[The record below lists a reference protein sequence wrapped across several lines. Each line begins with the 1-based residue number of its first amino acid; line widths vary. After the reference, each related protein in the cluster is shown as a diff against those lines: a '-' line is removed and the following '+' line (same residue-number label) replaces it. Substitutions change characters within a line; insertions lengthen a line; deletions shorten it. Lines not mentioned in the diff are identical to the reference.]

1 MRQLSRVAGR
11 EEADEWQLPWR
22 WARRR
27 VRQLGWRR
35 QRCLIMGVLE
45 VLFKEPDLILH
56 RSDQTFHFGI
66 CLNLEDFFNSSS
78 HGNHV
83 F

>member
-1 MRQLSRVAGR
+1 MSGSYRGGGR
-11 EEADEWQLPWR
+11 GGECGSWGGGGRD
-22 WARRR
+22 
-27 VRQLGWRR
+27 
-35 QRCLIMGVLE
+35 LIMGVLE

-66 CLNLEDFFNSSS
+66 RLLLEDFFNSSS
-78 HGNHV
+78 RGNHV